1 MLHKL
6 LRLASTRYDRE
17 RALSVL
23 EPRVVCCLE
32 SPFLKRRVDQLH
44 ALDWCKSVQSR
55 GIVRVIQT
63 TARSTHAREE
73 LSPETVP
80 PELPIFLSFSRRVL
94 FIFDILAAI
103 RHIISQNVASEH
115 DSTNLCS

>member
-6 LRLASTRYDRE
+6 LRLASTRNDRE

-44 ALDWCKSVQSR
+44 ALDWRKPVQKNQKDRKSDSDDCE
-55 GIVRVIQT
+55 IY
-63 TARSTHAREE
+63 ARKGRA
-73 LSPETVP
+73 
-80 PELPIFLSFSRRVL
+80 
-94 FIFDILAAI
+94 
-103 RHIISQNVASEH
+103 
-115 DSTNLCS
+115 